1 MEKDIINS
9 EVNESQS
16 LTNNKDNKIIEK
28 DKKDKSKELLIEKHL
43 SYLINLDN
51 TKDADAIG
59 YYTNEYLKMGALYW
73 GVGAVY
79 TLNSVEKLKK
89 QEIIDFVLACQR
101 ESGGFGGYINHD
113 ETMTSTHYAVLVLLQ
128 LDSINLINKQ
138 KIIQY
143 VLSLMGKDGSF
154 KLDKYGEADT
164 RFSYCAVSCL
174 KLLGAEEELKSIIKK
189 STEYVLA
196 CQNFD
201 GGFGGVPGAE
211 SHAAYT
217 FCAIGFLGVTNQL
230 SLIDEDRT
238 CMWLAARQ
246 THLGGFNGRPEKL
259 ADVCYSWWV
268 LSCFY
273 MMKRQDFIDLKLLEK
288 FILECQDEED
298 GGFADRPG
306 NCNDVFHTFFGVA
319 ALSLMN
325 TSIYGSGEK
334 GLTKINPFFA
344 IPYEVLNRIG
354 VKHFSLENLQS

>member
-9 EVNESQS
+9 ETQEGNSSTSKQVIITNKSQV
-16 LTNNKDNKIIEK
+16 
-28 DKKDKSKELLIEKHL
+28 LLKEKHL
-43 SYLINLDN
+43 KYLINLDN

-73 GVGAVY
+73 GVGAVN

-89 QEIIDFVLACQR
+89 KEIIEFVLACQR

-113 ETMTSTHYAVLVLLQ
+113 ETITSTHYAVLILLQ
-128 LDSINLINKQ
+128 LDSINLIEKERIV
-138 KIIQY
+138 KY
-143 VLSLMGKDGSF
+143 VLSLFNKDGSF
-154 KLDKYGEADT
+154 KLDKYGESDT

-174 KLLGAEEELKSIIKK
+174 KLLKAEEELKSIIKK

-217 FCAIGFLGVTNQL
+217 FCSIGFLGVTNQL
-230 SLIDEDRT
+230 NLIDEDKT
-238 CMWLAARQ
+238 SMWLAARQ

-288 FILECQDEED
+288 FILECQDEDD
-298 GGFADRPG
+298 GGIADRPG
-306 NCNDVFHTFFGVA
+306 NCNDVFHTFFGLA

-325 TSIYGSGEK
+325 YSYKDKDNKEDFGST
-334 GLTKINPFFA
+334 LTKINPFFA
-344 IPYEVLNRIG
+344 IPYEVLKREG
-354 VKHFSLENLQS
+354 VNHYSLDNL